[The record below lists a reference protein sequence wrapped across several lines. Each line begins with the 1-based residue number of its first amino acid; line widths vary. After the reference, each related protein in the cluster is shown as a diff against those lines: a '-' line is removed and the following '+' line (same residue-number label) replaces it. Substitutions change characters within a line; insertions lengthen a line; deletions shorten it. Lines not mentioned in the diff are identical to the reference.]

1 PEARRHLGALEK
13 KKDYKKI
20 KMVIDFQAATLKK
33 LKKHAMDKNPDE
45 YHHHM
50 NNSHMEHAKHFED
63 AQQSDETELQKK
75 LGSIRDLE
83 YVKYHLH
90 RERKKIDD
98 MKSSLHLAD
107 SAVSGSKHTIFVDD
121 EEQ

>member
-1 PEARRHLGALEK
+1 
-13 KKDYKKI
+13 
-20 KMVIDFQAATLKK
+20 QAATLKK

-45 YHHHM
+45 HHHHM
-50 NNSHMEHAKHFED
+50 NNSHMEYLPARED
-63 AQQSDETELQKK
+63 ARQSDETELQKK

-90 RERKKIDD
+90 RERKKIDE
-98 MKSSLHLAD
+98 MEFSLHLAD

-121 EEQ
+121 DEQ